1 MSISFPPPS
10 ALDSHPADLPSATTL
25 GAYPCHPTTTRNMSP
40 TASRELCPS
49 LASCAFRSSRLLLQP
64 MLHTSLQDADTTNTL
79 PRHTVRSDL
88 RLLSFLR
95 QAPSSSQRLQVAPG
109 TAVMQAEGPNTHIN
123 LSSLL
128 RASYTHHPQLRKRHS
143 GIDPKHSAIDAQAA
157 LVSKKGNTR
166 NGSTL
171 RVQYP
176 WPLPTATTRCT
187 EH

>member
-1 MSISFPPPS
+1 M
-10 ALDSHPADLPSATTL
+10 LR
-25 GAYPCHPTTTRNMSP
+25 AYPCHPTTTRNTSP

-64 MLHTSLQDADTTNTL
+64 MLHTRQDADTANTL
-79 PRHTVRSDL
+79 PRHTVRSDP
-88 RLLSFLR
+88 RWLSFLR

-128 RASYTHHPQLRKRHS
+128 RASYAHHPQLRKRHS
-143 GIDPKHSAIDAQAA
+143 GIDPKHSAIDDQAA

-176 WPLPTATTRCT
+176 WLLPTATARLGRCVWRSIRLVLVNRLFSAP
-187 EH
+187 